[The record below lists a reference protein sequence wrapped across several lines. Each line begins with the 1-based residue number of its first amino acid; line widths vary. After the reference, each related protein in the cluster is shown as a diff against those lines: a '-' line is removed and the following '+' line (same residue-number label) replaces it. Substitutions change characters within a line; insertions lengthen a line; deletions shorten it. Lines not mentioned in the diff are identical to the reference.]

1 MGTYIAISNSIG
13 ASSNRSGGG
22 VTPFENTYSLEFD
35 GVNDGVQLGEAA
47 TSLGLSTAIS
57 VSIWAKMPAGT
68 VTFKSLIAEDN
79 TGGVTRNWSLII
91 VYNKIYWSIWNADGS
106 AKSAIDPVTERIQ
119 DGDWHH
125 IMGTYDGTSNADGLK
140 LWVDGV
146 NVVSETATSTG
157 IRTAA
162 VTSWIGAIASSG
174 LAWNWEGHLDEAST
188 WSEVKVPDDVRD
200 SETSKPID
208 LSGKSGLHSWTR
220 MGDGA
225 TWNGTNWLL
234 PNAKNSALFSQNSFY
249 FDGVNEYIGLGD
261 PLNSVLQSSNFTV
274 SAWINSTN
282 NASYDCIISNG
293 QTFQIY
299 LESNKIKIWMGY
311 PYFSNLSPFISSATL
326 SLDTWYHIAFVKSG
340 SDWLLY
346 IDGTLDNSVSDSGT
360 VSASTDNL
368 TIGLY
373 PTTSLYAFQGK
384 IDDVSIYNVA
394 KSAVEVAAIY
404 NSGVPTNLS
413 GESGLVGYWIFD
425 DATFST
431 NWTVPDNSENSN
443 DGTSANME
451 EIDSVLETPTN
462 LYSAVSQN
470 MAEAGRVEVTP

>member
-1 MGTYIAISNSIG
+1 MYIAIGNSVG
-13 ASSNRSGGG
+13 SSSNFPSGG
-22 VTPFENTYSLEFD
+22 VTPFENEYSLEFD
-35 GVNDGVQLGEAA
+35 GVNDGVQLGETT

-57 VSIWAKMPAGT
+57 VSIWAKMPEGT

-79 TGGVTRNWSLII
+79 TGGTTRNWSLII
-91 VYNKIYWSIWNADGS
+91 VTNKIYWSIWNADGS
-106 AKSAIDPVTERIQ
+106 AKSAIDPTTERIQ
-119 DGDWHH
+119 DGEWHH

-146 NVVSETATSTG
+146 NVVSATATSTG

-162 VTSWIGAIASSG
+162 VTTWIGAIASAG
-174 LAWNWEGHLDEAST
+174 TAWNWEGHLDEAST

-234 PNAKNSALFSQNSFY
+234 PNAKNSALFSQKSFV
-249 FDGVNEYIGLGD
+249 FDGVNEYITISSLATSGD
-261 PLNSVLQSSNFTV
+261 DLAISFWGKLPNLSSG
-274 SAWINSTN
+274 
-282 NASYDCIISNG
+282 ASYIIAGDSNNYIYYNSNEIMYAKING
-293 QTFQIY
+293 STAYIITNAGGVPNVFDGNWHYFVVSKVGSTVTFWFDGVSYANAGTGTTGGFTTTHIGAY
-299 LESNKIKIWMGY
+299 TTGASGVNG
-311 PYFSNLSPFISSATL
+311 NL
-326 SLDTWYHIAFVKSG
+326 
-340 SDWLLY
+340 
-346 IDGTLDNSVSDSGT
+346 
-360 VSASTDNL
+360 
-368 TIGLY
+368 
-373 PTTSLYAFQGK
+373 
-384 IDDVSIYNVA
+384 DDVAIFEADKTGSINTF
-394 KSAVEVAAIY
+394 Y
-404 NSGVPTNLS
+404 NSGVPTDLS

-431 NWTVPDNSENSN
+431 NWTVPDNSTNSN

-451 EIDSVLETPTN
+451 EVDSVLDTPTN

-470 MAEAGRVEVTP
+470 MDEADRVEDTP